1 MSRYFDPNG
10 LSMSDD
16 DMQSILAAVEDA
28 IPQLIPGKAYTL
40 KELVDIGHP
49 GLWNELSRYDA
60 RSAGVTFSKCV
71 ESGSVE
77 GLVLKDK
84 NQAPKKYIRYTD
96 DL

>member
-1 MSRYFDPNG
+1 MSRFFNLKG
-10 LSMSDD
+10 LPMSDD
-16 DMQSILAAVEDA
+16 DMQSILAAVENA
-28 IPQLIPGKAYTL
+28 IPEMYDGKAYTL
-40 KELVDIGHP
+40 KDLVDIGHP
-49 GLWNELSRYDA
+49 GLWDKLSRYDA